1 MGTFGRPAEPA
12 SMRHLLLVLLAVFG
26 LAASVTF
33 VWLGMRAVMDIGGAC
48 ADGGPFVPV
57 QPCPDGVP
65 ALLTLGVFG
74 LFGFGGLGMYAG
86 MKVGGPW
93 AALPLLGWPALF
105 LSLGWNFLEYGTTGD
120 VLEWGWVVPGVMF
133 VLMGGAPLV
142 IAWMGRSSAT
152 PVSARFGL
160 PYARDTHEPGPSL
173 GWDPSHRRSTPSGS
187 AAAAAEDPIAGGA
200 RTPAE
205 TLPSTRS
212 SRPPPS
218 PAGDLVDRLE
228 RLADLRRRGD
238 LSTIEFERFKAALLD
253 EAERGA

>member
-1 MGTFGRPAEPA
+1 MDVDRGPGPGSLLGLLGGVALGTLSITLIF
-12 SMRHLLLVLLAVFG
+12 
-26 LAASVTF
+26 
-33 VWLGMRAVMDIGGAC
+33 LGMRAVMAIGGAC

-65 ALLTLGVFG
+65 ALLTLGIFG

-86 MKVGGPW
+86 VKVGGPW

-120 VLEWGWVVPGVMF
+120 VLEWGWVVPGVLF
-133 VLMGGAPLV
+133 VVMGGAPLV

-173 GWDPSHRRSTPSGS
+173 GWDPSHRRSTPPTS
-187 AAAAAEDPIAGGA
+187 AAAARAGDPVDATSPKPDS
-200 RTPAE
+200 TPSAMA
-205 TLPSTRS
+205 PQGS
-212 SRPPPS
+212 
-218 PAGDLVDRLE
+218 AGDLVDRLE

-238 LSTIEFERFKAALLD
+238 LSTTEFERFKAALLD